1 MIKNVLYFKRL
12 HGTYKNSINSVR
24 AFISVYSADW
34 KNKPPI
40 FIFTAGKVGST
51 SVSRSI
57 SEAKVPFSVYD
68 SHFLS
73 ASRIKKSGGWNN
85 PRKPKHVLLSYWAG
99 KRLRKSGGGRFI
111 TLMRDP
117 VSHWLSF
124 KFQVLEQE
132 YRRGVQIDTKAIES
146 KIPEE
151 ADATFCNYEYTK
163 DPLWYGF
170 FSREN
175 FRK

>member
-1 MIKNVLYFKRL
+1 MEQSEKTKACIVKLLGRKKIKEK
-12 HGTYKNSINSVR
+12 
-24 AFISVYSADW
+24 W
-34 KNKPPI
+34 
-40 FIFTAGKVGST
+40 
-51 SVSRSI
+51 
-57 SEAKVPFSVYD
+57 
-68 SHFLS
+68 
-73 ASRIKKSGGWNN
+73 
-85 PRKPKHVLLSYWAG
+85 
-99 KRLRKSGGGRFI
+99 GGRFI